1 MPEIVV
7 RGAVGDREIVFRAGK
22 LAMQA
27 DGAVTVSLGDTQ
39 VLVTAT
45 ANKSLRE
52 GIDFF
57 PLTVDVEE
65 RMYAAGKIPGSF
77 FRREGRATEKA
88 ILTARL
94 IDRPLRPAFAD
105 GFRSET
111 QVVATILSVDNE
123 NAYDII
129 ALNGASAALMVQ
141 HHPLPGARSA
151 RCALRSATGSGPPC
165 RPMRSSRNP
174 CSNSSS
180 PGDATTPE
188 RSTS

>member
-45 ANKSLRE
+45 ANKALRE
-52 GIDFF
+52 GADFF

-77 FRREGRATEKA
+77 FRREGAPPRRRFSPPVSSTV
-88 ILTARL
+88 
-94 IDRPLRPAFAD
+94 
-105 GFRSET
+105 RS
-111 QVVATILSVDNE
+111 VPPS
-123 NAYDII
+123 
-129 ALNGASAALMVQ
+129 
-141 HHPLPGARSA
+141 P
-151 RCALRSATGSGPPC
+151 TGSVARRRWWRRSCRWTTRTHTTSSPSTGRRRRSWSAPSPSGAHRRGAPRPPQWGWTPC
-165 RPMRSSRNP
+165 RPTRSSTNP
-174 CSNSSS
+174 CSSSWS
-180 PGDATTPE
+180 PDDATTAE